1 MFIFNFR
8 FEQLPIETGLREES
22 AKSDNIAFDS
32 DPQNAVYN
40 NLKSSK
46 PKKIEKISQQSIYQ
60 KPRNLK
66 EKSQKNKMNQ
76 NNNSSS
82 IKHNGHNPV
91 RVNSKEPKS
100 GIEQPESNVSRIA
113 NAHKSASLKS
123 NSTLKQ
129 TFLNNSIL
137 PNYG

>member
-1 MFIFNFR
+1 MFLFNFR
-8 FEQLPIETGLREES
+8 FEQLPIETGLRGES

-32 DPQNAVYN
+32 DSQNAVYI

-46 PKKIEKISQQSIYQ
+46 PKKIEKVSQQSIYQ

-76 NNNSSS
+76 NNSSS
-82 IKHNGHNPV
+82 IKHNGHTPV

-100 GIEQPESNVSRIA
+100 GIEQPEFNASRIA
-113 NAHKSASLKS
+113 NAHKPASLKS